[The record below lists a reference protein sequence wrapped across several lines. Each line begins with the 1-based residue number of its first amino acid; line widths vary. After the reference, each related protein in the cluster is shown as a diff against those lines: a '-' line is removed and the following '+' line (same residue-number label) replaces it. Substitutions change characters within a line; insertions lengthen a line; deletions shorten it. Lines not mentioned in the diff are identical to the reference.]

1 MRPAKANVVVAIPT
15 NGSDGREH
23 MSGVFDYVKEHPHWM
38 VQTIHMRTAI
48 TNGMLDDALK
58 GADGLIL
65 DIAYDIERLAKTIID
80 KHPNLKIVVTNDYLV
95 PLFARHPHCR
105 SLLIDSVAV
114 GKDAAHYFNSL
125 GRFASYGFV
134 HGAIR
139 FPWSSEREEGF
150 RSAMPRN
157 TPLLVFPEGN
167 HGKAQTGPDAPAM
180 GTVVLPCPRA
190 DIASNP
196 NLPKVVL
203 SSDDYAIYFSR
214 SMIPYLRE
222 GGEET
227 TVYRHWGIYAYRR
240 ETLAKFVSL
249 PEGRLEK
256 CEKLEQLR
264 ALENGIRIKVI
275 RTTFDSIGI
284 DTPEDLV
291 RAQEFLARRQKT
303 I

>member
-1 MRPAKANVVVAIPT
+1 MKTAVIIPARMGSMRFPGKVLADLGGKPVIQHVWENAMQSKADLVMVAADDVRVEQAVKAFGGQVVMTKPSHPS
-15 NGSDGREH
+15 GSDRVWEAAQ
-23 MSGVFDYVKEHPHWM
+23 STDAELLVN
-38 VQTIHMRTAI
+38 VQGDEPFLPSQVI
-48 TNGMLDDALK
+48 DD
-58 GADGLIL
+58 
-65 DIAYDIERLAKTIID
+65 
-80 KHPNLKIVVTNDYLV
+80 
-95 PLFARHPHCR
+95 
-105 SLLIDSVAV
+105 LID
-114 GKDAAHYFNSL
+114 
-125 GRFASYGFV
+125 
-134 HGAIR
+134 
-139 FPWSSEREEGF
+139 
-150 RSAMPRN
+150 AM
-157 TPLLVFPEGN
+157 
-167 HGKAQTGPDAPAM
+167 HGPDAPAM

-203 SSDDYAIYFSR
+203 TADDYAIYFSR

-227 TVYRHWGIYAYRR
+227 AVYRHWGIYAYRR

-275 RTTFDSIGI
+275 RTSFDSIGI

>member
-1 MRPAKANVVVAIPT
+1 MKTAVIIPARMGSMRFPGKVLADLGGKPVIQHVWENAMRSKADLVMVAADDVRVEQAVKAFGGQVVMTKPSHPS
-15 NGSDGREH
+15 GSDRVWEAAQ
-23 MSGVFDYVKEHPHWM
+23 STDAELIVN
-38 VQTIHMRTAI
+38 VQGDEPFLPSQVI
-48 TNGMLDDALK
+48 DD
-58 GADGLIL
+58 
-65 DIAYDIERLAKTIID
+65 
-80 KHPNLKIVVTNDYLV
+80 
-95 PLFARHPHCR
+95 
-105 SLLIDSVAV
+105 LID
-114 GKDAAHYFNSL
+114 
-125 GRFASYGFV
+125 
-134 HGAIR
+134 
-139 FPWSSEREEGF
+139 
-150 RSAMPRN
+150 AM
-157 TPLLVFPEGN
+157 
-167 HGKAQTGPDAPAM
+167 HGPDAPAM

-196 NLPKVVL
+196 NRPKVVL
-203 SSDDYAIYFSR
+203 TSDDYAIYFSR

-227 TVYRHWGIYAYRR
+227 NVYRHWGIYAYRR

-275 RTTFDSIGI
+275 KTTFDSIGI
-284 DTPEDLV
+284 DTPDDLV

>member
-1 MRPAKANVVVAIPT
+1 MEQAVKAFGGQVVMTKPSHPS
-15 NGSDGREH
+15 GSDRVWEAAQ
-23 MSGVFDYVKEHPHWM
+23 STDAELIVN
-38 VQTIHMRTAI
+38 VQGDEPFLPSQVI
-48 TNGMLDDALK
+48 DD
-58 GADGLIL
+58 
-65 DIAYDIERLAKTIID
+65 
-80 KHPNLKIVVTNDYLV
+80 
-95 PLFARHPHCR
+95 
-105 SLLIDSVAV
+105 LID
-114 GKDAAHYFNSL
+114 
-125 GRFASYGFV
+125 
-134 HGAIR
+134 
-139 FPWSSEREEGF
+139 
-150 RSAMPRN
+150 AM
-157 TPLLVFPEGN
+157 
-167 HGKAQTGPDAPAM
+167 HGPDAPAM

-203 SSDDYAIYFSR
+203 TADDYAIYFSR

-227 TVYRHWGIYAYRR
+227 AVYRHWGIYAYRR

-275 RTTFDSIGI
+275 KTSFDSIGI
-284 DTPEDLV
+284 DTPDDLV
-291 RAQEFLARRQKT
+291 RAQEFLARRAKS

>member
-1 MRPAKANVVVAIPT
+1 MKTAVIIPARMGSMRFPGKVLADLGGKPVIQHVWENAMQSKADLVMVAADDVRVEQAVKAFGGQVVMTKPSHPS
-15 NGSDGREH
+15 GSDRVWEAAQ
-23 MSGVFDYVKEHPHWM
+23 STDAELIVN
-38 VQTIHMRTAI
+38 VQGDEPFLPSQVI
-48 TNGMLDDALK
+48 DD
-58 GADGLIL
+58 
-65 DIAYDIERLAKTIID
+65 
-80 KHPNLKIVVTNDYLV
+80 
-95 PLFARHPHCR
+95 
-105 SLLIDSVAV
+105 LID
-114 GKDAAHYFNSL
+114 
-125 GRFASYGFV
+125 
-134 HGAIR
+134 
-139 FPWSSEREEGF
+139 
-150 RSAMPRN
+150 AM
-157 TPLLVFPEGN
+157 
-167 HGKAQTGPDAPAM
+167 HGPDAPAM

-203 SSDDYAIYFSR
+203 TADDYAIYFSR

-227 TVYRHWGIYAYRR
+227 AVYRHWGIYAYRR

-275 RTTFDSIGI
+275 RTSFDSIGI